1 MLRTATMA
9 LAIAGGLASVSTGV
23 QAQDVTAAEARTIA
37 KEAYVYGFPM
47 VDSYRIQHAY
57 FVDSGNPEYKGPWN
71 HIVNT
76 PRVYT
81 PADTA
86 FVTPNS
92 DTPYSWL
99 GLNLRTEPMVLTMPP
114 IDKKRYY
121 SVQIIDGYT
130 YIVDY
135 IGSRATGNDG
145 GSYLVAGP
153 NWNGATPKG
162 IKKVIRSDTELG
174 WAFTARSCSIPPT
187 STM

>member
-1 MLRTATMA
+1 
-9 LAIAGGLASVSTGV
+9 
-23 QAQDVTAAEARTIA
+23 
-37 KEAYVYGFPM
+37 

-57 FVDSGNPEYKGPWN
+57 FVDRGNPEYKGPWN

-99 GLNLRTEPMVLTMPP
+99 GLNLRTEPMVLTVPP
-114 IDKKRYY
+114 IHKKRYD

-153 NWNGATPKG
+153 NWKVRSPKAS
-162 IKKVIRSDTELG
+162 R
-174 WAFTARSCSIPPT
+174 R
-187 STM
+187 